1 MFGFVSTLPD
11 DIAEELK
18 KEKEAETC
26 ETVTHVSD
34 LEPSPF
40 PPQYQISN
48 TKKSPKHHTN
58 RENSRFYFLG
68 FQNVENLIPRAFVC
82 VFFLVVLSILGFE
95 VFDASFTPT
104 NVCLQNDILLI
115 MSLAEDSPLHSSS
128 SDDFVAILDA
138 ELKSSSSSDEE
149 SPLEQDNDG
158 ADDWNNDEFAKEE
171 ERYYL
176 MFMD

>member
-1 MFGFVSTLPD
+1 M
-11 DIAEELK
+11 
-18 KEKEAETC
+18 
-26 ETVTHVSD
+26 
-34 LEPSPF
+34 
-40 PPQYQISN
+40 
-48 TKKSPKHHTN
+48 
-58 RENSRFYFLG
+58 
-68 FQNVENLIPRAFVC
+68 ENLIPHAFVC
-82 VFFLVVLSILGFE
+82 VFFLGVLSILGFE